1 MRAMR
6 AIFYLILI
14 ISAYLFIKSLLEP
27 KPRSPA
33 DKIRSRTR
41 AADIGSDMVQD
52 LYCNTFIPKESAI
65 KEVISGKVHFFC
77 SKECSNKFKAKV

>member
-1 MRAMR
+1 MR

-14 ISAYLFIKSLLEP
+14 MSAYFLIRSLLVSR
-27 KPRSPA
+27 PRSSA
-33 DKIRSRTR
+33 DKIRSRNR